1 MEEQIAAFEREH
13 AGVRVEWVD
22 VPYDALERKL
32 IAAAAAGRAP
42 DVVNMADLNFARFA
56 ALGAFADISEK
67 TPGSARERYVPGALG
82 LCLIGGRV
90 MALPWYV
97 NPQAR
102 IVNAELLERGGLS
115 VGTLAGDW
123 RGLKA
128 QAGEFRRKTGEYL
141 FSQPLGEESQIPI
154 MMLGEGLVPLR
165 EEGGRLVADLLRVEI
180 VEYVRGW
187 VGAYREGWLPRE
199 AATKGHAHLTEL
211 YQEGRLAVI
220 NTGPNFVERIRDVSP
235 RVFERTVV
243 LKGAVGELGRV
254 HMPVMVLAVVSQSR
268 QPELAARLA
277 WHLTGPE
284 AELGLSKMVAVM
296 PSARSALEDPYFA
309 EAVSRSREGE
319 MAADAEGRLQQA
331 RAVAASTTREAVAF
345 TPALEC
351 WPEMR
356 RAFEEEIKRALLD
369 GAEVEGVL
377 ARAQGEWD
385 RILGEATPATM
396 DAVPRPERIGG
407 GRPG

>member
-1 MEEQIAAFEREH
+1 MRHAGAGQQGSSGIGGGDAEGCLTRRRVLGVIGAMGLGAIGGCGMEDGGTQTRLELWTLALRPRFTKYMEGQIAAFERAH
-13 AGVRVEWVD
+13 AGVRVDWVD

-56 ALGAFADISEK
+56 ALGAFADITEK

-82 LCLIGGRV
+82 MCLIGGRV

-102 IVNAELLERGGLS
+102 IVNAELLERGGLDAA
-115 VGTLAGDW
+115 TLAGDW
-123 RGLKA
+123 RGLIA
-128 QAGEFRRKTGEYL
+128 QAPEFKRRTGEYL

-165 EEGGRLVADLLRVEI
+165 EEGGRLVADLMREEI
-180 VEYVRGW
+180 VEYVRRW

-235 RVFERTVV
+235 RVFGRTMV
-243 LKGAVGELGRV
+243 LRGAVGELGRV

-268 QPELAARLA
+268 QMELAAKLA

-284 AELGLSKMVAVM
+284 AELALSKMVAVM
-296 PSARSALEDPYFA
+296 PSAGRRWSAE
-309 EAVSRSREGE
+309 SC
-319 MAADAEGRLQQA
+319 A
-331 RAVAASTTREAVAF
+331 RAAACNGPPRCTSRATRCASST
-345 TPALEC
+345 
-351 WPEMR
+351 
-356 RAFEEEIKRALLD
+356 
-369 GAEVEGVL
+369 
-377 ARAQGEWD
+377 
-385 RILGEATPATM
+385 
-396 DAVPRPERIGG
+396 
-407 GRPG
+407 